1 MDIFGTNI
9 DNLALMVERVVRG
22 DGDEEEEISWN
33 LSTDVRYSNNKA
45 TGAIFIKKLAAIE
58 TDKPLP
64 SQMRIIT
71 LSEVRS
77 FTSNL
82 TQIRPSHHE
91 FRPDFTRNLTPISP

>member
-1 MDIFGTNI
+1 
-9 DNLALMVERVVRG
+9 MVERVVRG

-82 TQIRPSHHE
+82 TQISPRISARFNPKLH
-91 FRPDFTRNLTPISP
+91 PDFTQISP

>member
-1 MDIFGTNI
+1 MSIDIYGTNI

-71 LSEVRS
+71 LSEV
-77 FTSNL
+77 TSCPPNFN
-82 TQIRPSHHE
+82 QI
-91 FRPDFTRNLTPISP
+91 DLWCGANIWI

>member
-1 MDIFGTNI
+1 
-9 DNLALMVERVVRG
+9 MVERVVRG
-22 DGDEEEEISWN
+22 DGDEDEEISWN

-71 LSEVRS
+71 LSEVG
-77 FTSNL
+77 FTFSGMVNN
-82 TQIRPSHHE
+82 RPCTV
-91 FRPDFTRNLTPISP
+91 FRWPSSVTYPLCL

>member
-1 MDIFGTNI
+1 
-9 DNLALMVERVVRG
+9 MVERVVRG
-22 DGDEEEEISWN
+22 DGDDEEEISWN

-71 LSEVRS
+71 LSEVG
-77 FTSNL
+77 FTFSGMVNN
-82 TQIRPSHHE
+82 RPCIVLGDPVRLPTPCVYKPE
-91 FRPDFTRNLTPISP
+91 FSI